1 MHESDA
7 MNFIEPV
14 LLGFLSRSFDYEEG
28 ENPELYEV
36 HLKRIRDFIQDK
48 EPYWVKE
55 KALFIIDMIEWAE
68 SEIKEGRYKPS
79 SPENMVTAALRKTKE
94 RIGARTA
101 YYKGD
106 KPQGKT
112 LVSLTLPSFPKE

>member
-14 LLGFLSRSFDYEEG
+14 LLGFLSRNFDYEEG

-36 HLKRIRDFIQDK
+36 HLERIRSFIQDK

-55 KALFIIDMIEWAE
+55 KSLFVIDTIERAE
-68 SEIKEGRYKPS
+68 SEINAGRYEPS
-79 SPENMVTAALRKTKE
+79 SPENVITAVLKKTQE
-94 RIGARTA
+94 RIGAITS
-101 YYKGD
+101 YYKDD
-106 KPQGKT
+106 KLQGRT
-112 LVSLTLPSFPKE
+112 LIIHPLPSFPKR